1 MIYLN
6 TKLKCLLLDDEL
18 PGLTYLKMLCEQIP
32 ELEIVKACNDP
43 EKLLSDFSNLD
54 FDLLISDIEMPGIDG
69 LHLAEKL
76 QDKLVIFCTAYKEY
90 AAEAFNIDAVDYITK
105 PVKLERLQKAVTK
118 ALERFEKSNSDKK
131 FIQLNTDKGKTLL
144 YFNKIQYIKTAA
156 SDSRDK
162 TVLLTDGSFLNLK
175 NVKFDTLLN
184 ELPDADFC
192 RVNKKEIVAVKA
204 IKFFNHNEIVLHHV
218 EENSK
223 NTTLILSETYRADF
237 LKKVKL

>member
-1 MIYLN
+1 MN

-18 PGLTYLKMLCEQIP
+18 PGLTYLKMLCEQIH
-32 ELEIVKACNDP
+32 EIEIVKTFNNP
-43 EKLLSDFSNLD
+43 EKLLAEIPDLD

-69 LHLAEKL
+69 LHLAEMI

-105 PVKLERLQKAVTK
+105 PVKLERLQKAISK
-118 ALERFEKSNSDKK
+118 AFERFHKPETAKK
-131 FIQLNTDKGKTLL
+131 FMQLNTDKGKTLL
-144 YFNKIQYIKTAA
+144 YFNQIQYVKTAA

-162 TVLLTDGSFLNLK
+162 TVLLTDGSFMNLK

-204 IKFFNHNEIVLHHV
+204 IKFFNHNEIVLHHLDKNDK
-218 EENSK
+218 NS
-223 NTTLILSETYRADF
+223 TLILSETYRSDF
-237 LKKVKL
+237 LKKVKI

>member
-1 MIYLN
+1 MN

-32 ELEIVKACNDP
+32 ELEIVKTCNDP

-105 PVKLERLQKAVTK
+105 PVKLERLQKAVAK

-192 RVNKKEIVAVKA
+192 RVNKKEIVAVKS

-218 EENSK
+218 EENGK

>member
-1 MIYLN
+1 
-6 TKLKCLLLDDEL
+6 LLLDDEL

-32 ELEIVKACNDP
+32 EIEIVKTFNNP
-43 EKLLSDFSNLD
+43 EKLLAEIPDLD

-69 LHLAEKL
+69 LHLAEMI

-105 PVKLERLQKAVTK
+105 PVKLERLQKAISK
-118 ALERFEKSNSDKK
+118 AFERFHKPETAKK
-131 FIQLNTDKGKTLL
+131 FMQLNTDKGKTLL
-144 YFNKIQYIKTAA
+144 YFNQIQYIKTAV

-162 TVLLTDGSFLNLK
+162 TVLLTDGSFMNLK

-204 IKFFNHNEIVLHHV
+204 IKFFNHNEIVLHHLDKKDK
-218 EENSK
+218 NS
-223 NTTLILSETYRADF
+223 TLILSETYRSDF
-237 LKKVKL
+237 LKKVKI

>member
-1 MIYLN
+1 LN

-32 ELEIVKACNDP
+32 DLEIVKTYNNP
-43 EKLLSDFSNLD
+43 EKLLAEIPQLD
-54 FDLLISDIEMPGIDG
+54 YDLLISDIEMPGIDG
-69 LHLAEKL
+69 LHLAEML

-90 AAEAFNIDAVDYITK
+90 AADAFNIDAVDYITK
-105 PVKLERLQKAVTK
+105 PVKLERLQKAISK
-118 ALERFEKSNSDKK
+118 AFERFNKPETSKK

-144 YFNKIQYIKTAA
+144 YFNQVQYIKTAI

-175 NVKFDTLLN
+175 NVKFDTLLS
-184 ELPDADFC
+184 ELPEADFC

-204 IKFFNHNEIVLHHV
+204 IKFFNHNEIVLHHL
-218 EENSK
+218 EENNK
-223 NTTLILSETYRADF
+223 NSTLLLSETYRADF
-237 LKKVKL
+237 LKKVKI